1 MDNKMSKSK
10 SFSTLQVLATAV
22 AAYEFNENTIVRNP
36 VIIGNKG
43 YVSNRQ
49 LISDYAQG
57 NGGPFIVNDIH
68 IKQAE
73 GIIAY
78 LEQTVIMQSLKG
90 TPDRFL
96 GQIST
101 ILADKE
107 VTDRDFGI
115 VAWAPHLAD
124 QYQQKDHVREV
135 SARYEYRS
143 RYIGRIGDKVELDF
157 TIIDKRYIKSMDC
170 FAVYGYS
177 QDNLVFYWAKNLDK
191 ICEVGRIQGR
201 IKTHKEDEYRN
212 KARVTVL
219 NYVKVL

>member
-1 MDNKMSKSK
+1 MSRAK
-10 SFSTLQVLATAV
+10 SFPTLQVLATAI
-22 AAYEFNENTIVRNP
+22 AAYEYNKYSIIRNP
-36 VIIGNKG
+36 GVEAG
-43 YVSNRQ
+43 VEFLSNRQ
-49 LISDYAQG
+49 LIGNAVQG
-57 NGGPFIVNDIH
+57 DGAPFIVNDIH

-73 GIIAY
+73 GIIGY

-96 GQIST
+96 GQISA
-101 ILADKE
+101 ILANKETTDKE
-107 VTDRDFGI
+107 FGI
-115 VAWAPHLAD
+115 IAWAPHLAD
-124 QYQQKDHVREV
+124 QYQKKDHVREV

-143 RYIGRIGDKVELDF
+143 RYIGRVGDKVEIDF
-157 TIIDKRYIKSMDC
+157 TMIDKRYIKSMDC

-201 IKTHKEDEYRN
+201 IKDHKEDEYRN

-219 NYVKVL
+219 NYVKVV